1 MTAIDTARAA
11 IEVIENSND
20 IALKYH
26 AIWWLGKNKERYSL
40 QILCRILNDNN
51 DQTDLGGF
59 PLRRQAARSLGMIAD
74 SESIPALLKALDSSD
89 LRLQEATILA
99 LRSIG
104 DHSIIPELIEYLNTA
119 NKEKPLEAL
128 IEALASFEVWDVAD
142 SLRKYLNDDSKRI
155 EGAACVYFYR
165 MTKDSQYLSAL
176 MRNLSDDNAFLR
188 QSAAFDLAQ
197 CNDTTLNTKITAA
210 KLPNN
215 VKMAA
220 LKQILE
226 TYVIGIPELELRIN
240 SSNVNPVIH
249 ELLSDIDRLIIDA
262 TQGNLPTQNSYTA
275 STTVPPS
282 PLTTAKEHVIKL
294 LLNNPAQNEELLA
307 ILARGTELD
316 CQLVCDACF
325 KNKDQDIR
333 AGIVQLLYFMDC
345 TQAVPVLKEVIG
357 LEIANHCQGKLRR
370 VALLALG
377 KLYHK
382 LEQDKEAQASIQETL
397 QWALVSPD
405 DWGLRYAAVMAYEAM
420 ALCKPL
426 DFDLCSET
434 YRSCQTD
441 KIIGLRMTSAESTIC
456 NAEVNQITAELMP

>member
-226 TYVIGIPELELRIN
+226 TYVIGIPELELSIN

-249 ELLSDIDRLIIDA
+249 GLLSDIDLLIIDA
-262 TQGNLPTQNSYTA
+262 TQGNLPTQNSYTT

-307 ILARGTELD
+307 ILGRGTELD
-316 CQLVCDACF
+316 CLIIIKF
-325 KNKDQDIR
+325 HIR
-333 AGIVQLLYFMDC
+333 
-345 TQAVPVLKEVIG
+345 
-357 LEIANHCQGKLRR
+357 
-370 VALLALG
+370 
-377 KLYHK
+377 
-382 LEQDKEAQASIQETL
+382 
-397 QWALVSPD
+397 
-405 DWGLRYAAVMAYEAM
+405 
-420 ALCKPL
+420 
-426 DFDLCSET
+426 
-434 YRSCQTD
+434 
-441 KIIGLRMTSAESTIC
+441 
-456 NAEVNQITAELMP
+456 

>member
-1 MTAIDTARAA
+1 MPNRYFENPRA
-11 IEVIENSND
+11 
-20 IALKYH
+20 
-26 AIWWLGKNKERYSL
+26 
-40 QILCRILNDNN
+40 CRFVFKD
-51 DQTDLGGF
+51 
-59 PLRRQAARSLGMIAD
+59 
-74 SESIPALLKALDSSD
+74 
-89 LRLQEATILA
+89 
-99 LRSIG
+99 
-104 DHSIIPELIEYLNTA
+104 
-119 NKEKPLEAL
+119 
-128 IEALASFEVWDVAD
+128 
-142 SLRKYLNDDSKRI
+142 LNDDSKRI

-165 MTKDSQYLSAL
+165 MTKDRQYLSAL

-210 KLPNN
+210 RLPNN

-226 TYVIGIPELELRIN
+226 TYVIGIPELELSIN

-249 ELLSDIDRLIIDA
+249 ELLSDIDLLIIDA

-307 ILARGTELD
+307 ILGRGTELD
-316 CQLVCDACF
+316 CQLVCDACL
-325 KNKDQDIR
+325 KNEDQDIR

-345 TQAVPVLKEVIG
+345 TQAVPVLQEVIG

-382 LEQDKEAQASIQETL
+382 LEQDKETQASIQETL

-441 KIIGLRMTSAESTIC
+441 KIIGLRISFAESTIC
-456 NAEVNQITAELMP
+456 NAEVNQITA